1 MLRGTFTSSGQHHKF
16 TFGRVK
22 FQIVVVTPR
31 VQGIHILL
39 KRHVVLFRLDCAV
52 KQDVI
57 CIEDQ
62 RCPEELNY

>member
-1 MLRGTFTSSGQHHKF
+1 MLRGTATSFLDNVINLHLVGL
-16 TFGRVK
+16 K
-22 FQIVVVTPR
+22 FQIVAVTPR

-39 KRHVVLFRLDCAV
+39 KCHVVLFRLDCAV

-62 RCPEELNY
+62 LAAQRN